1 VKLRW
6 RQVRRSIWFRP
17 ALSALSAVAILAIAP
32 LLGGIVPRPWA
43 AWMTRDA
50 VEKTLTILAS
60 SMPAVAI
67 FSVATMFSALQAAAQ
82 SATPRARSLM
92 TEDRS
97 AQNAISTFIGAFL
110 FSTVGLIGITTGFY
124 DEVGQFI
131 VFVLSLA
138 LIGLVTYTLIGWIQR
153 LSRIGGVEEAIRTI
167 EVATKEALQRDAK
180 APAFGGRMASRPKK
194 GVEIHAEEVGYVQS
208 VDADELELAAK
219 EADTIVHIVARPGS
233 LVGPGSVLAIA
244 DSKVED
250 FEKRVRKTFALGTSR
265 TFDEDPRFGLICL
278 SEIASRALS
287 PAVNDPGTAIS
298 VLRAM
303 TRLLVDWSQTRAQ
316 DFDGEIRHEHLT
328 SERVGT
334 VDVLRD
340 AFGAIGRDGA
350 AHIEV
355 AIRLQKSL
363 ALLDRADHGALG
375 PAAAELAAEAFER
388 SDQDLRFE
396 PERDLLKQ
404 VHESLGWSP
413 RS

>member
-1 VKLRW
+1 MTHFEAREARDPLERE
-6 RQVRRSIWFRP
+6 RDLMARLP
-17 ALSALSAVAILAIAP
+17 AHLAH
-32 LLGGIVPRPWA
+32 A
-43 AWMTRDA
+43 A
-50 VEKTLTILAS
+50 
-60 SMPAVAI
+60 
-67 FSVATMFSALQAAAQ
+67 
-82 SATPRARSLM
+82 
-92 TEDRS
+92 
-97 AQNAISTFIGAFL
+97 
-110 FSTVGLIGITTGFY
+110 
-124 DEVGQFI
+124 
-131 VFVLSLA
+131 
-138 LIGLVTYTLIGWIQR
+138 
-153 LSRIGGVEEAIRTI
+153 
-167 EVATKEALQRDAK
+167 AK

>member
-1 VKLRW
+1 M
-6 RQVRRSIWFRP
+6 
-17 ALSALSAVAILAIAP
+17 AILALAP
-32 LLGGIVPRPWA
+32 LLGAIVPRTWA

-50 VEKTLTILAS
+50 VEKTLTILAT

-67 FSVATMFSALQAAAQ
+67 FAVATMFSALQAAAQ

-124 DEVGQFI
+124 DDVGCFI
-131 VFVLSLA
+131 VFVLAMA
-138 LIGLVTYTLIGWIQR
+138 LIGLVTSTLIGWIQR

-167 EVATKEALQRDAK
+167 EKATNDALERDAK
-180 APAFGGRMASRPKK
+180 APAFGGRIAKRPAK
-194 GVEIHAEEVGYVQS
+194 GIEIHADEVGYVQS
-208 VDADELELAAK
+208 VDADHLELMAR
-219 EADTIVHIVARPGS
+219 ELDGTLHIVARPGS
-233 LVGPGSVLAIA
+233 LVGPGSVLAISEHA
-244 DSKVED
+244 GED
-250 FEKRVRKTFALGTSR
+250 LDERVRKAFALGTSR
-265 TFDEDPRFGLICL
+265 TFDEDARFGLICL

-303 TRLLVDWSQTRAQ
+303 TRLLVDWSRAHAAGL
-316 DFDGEIRHEHLT
+316 DGTIRHEHIT
-328 SERVGT
+328 AERVASN
-334 VDVLRD
+334 DVLRD
-340 AFGAIGRDGA
+340 AYGAIGRDGA
-350 AHIEV
+350 GHVEV

-375 PAAAELAAEAFER
+375 PAASELAVEAFER
-388 SDQDLRFE
+388 SAKELAFE
-396 PERDLLKQ
+396 PDRRALAR
-404 VHESLGWSP
+404 VHEHLGWSP

>member
-1 VKLRW
+1 MKLRW

-334 VDVLRD
+334 VDVRTST
-340 AFGAIGRDGA
+340 A
-350 AHIEV
+350 
-355 AIRLQKSL
+355 
-363 ALLDRADHGALG
+363 
-375 PAAAELAAEAFER
+375 R
-388 SDQDLRFE
+388 SATSTSR
-396 PERDLLKQ
+396 P
-404 VHESLGWSP
+404 SA
-413 RS
+413 